1 MQNHR
6 ELARDGDFG
15 LLEADPLCQPEPPS
29 LERTPFLDP
38 CEQHPG
44 SLEEVGPG
52 WSDRRVRLAPTG
64 KALPYHGTHPY
75 ATFSP
80 DRLILPEPVNS
91 FLITHV

>member
-1 MQNHR
+1 
-6 ELARDGDFG
+6 
-15 LLEADPLCQPEPPS
+15 
-29 LERTPFLDP
+29 
-38 CEQHPG
+38 
-44 SLEEVGPG
+44 
-52 WSDRRVRLAPTG
+52 VRLAPTG